1 MNTRRILITV
11 EYNGKNYFGWQKNGN
26 LSTVSGM
33 LESAF
38 NRLIGRDI
46 EVYGSGRTDAGVH
59 AIEQTAHLDI
69 PSDFMPTKKIPE
81 AVNTFLPDD
90 IRVKSAKDVSDKFHA
105 RYNVKAKT
113 YLYKIY
119 TAAVSSPLRNGL
131 YAFVPAVLD
140 YEKMKT
146 AASLFVGKHNF
157 SAFCTSGGDNETFE
171 REVVSFDVIK
181 GKGEYYFYVC
191 GKGFLYNMVRY
202 LVGTVIKAGKN
213 KITPEQISKALLT
226 GDKTNIGDKMP
237 PEGLYLFKV
246 EY

>member
-1 MNTRRILITV
+1 MKKRRILITV
-11 EYNGKNYFGWQKNGN
+11 EYNGKNYFGWQKNGDMP
-26 LSTVSGM
+26 TVCGT

-38 NRLIGRDI
+38 NRLIGEDI

-59 AIEQTAHLDI
+59 AAEQTAHLDI
-69 PSDFMPTKKIPE
+69 PFDFIQTKKIPV
-81 AVNTFLPDD
+81 AVNAFLPDD

-105 RYNVKAKT
+105 RYNVKTKT

-119 TAAVSSPLRNGL
+119 TGAVSSPLRNGL

-146 AASLFVGKHNF
+146 AASLFVGKHDF

-171 REVVSFDVIK
+171 REIVSFDVVK

-226 GDKTNIGDKMP
+226 GDKTVVGDKMP
-237 PEGLYLFKV
+237 PEGLYLYKV

>member
-26 LSTVSGM
+26 LSTISGM

-59 AIEQTAHLDI
+59 AMEQTAHLDI

-81 AVNTFLPDD
+81 AVNLFLPDD

-105 RYNVKAKT
+105 RYNVKTKT

-171 REVVSFDVIK
+171 REVVSFDVVK